1 MKFKENIRVLG
12 IDDAFLDEEYSIIIG
27 AIFRGKSVL
36 EGVISSKIQVDGLD
50 STEKIIEML
59 FGSGYER
66 QIRVMMLDG
75 ITFGGFNV
83 VDIKELFGRTEIPVM
98 AFTRKMPNFTKIY
111 EALGNL
117 DQREKR
123 IKIIKNGGAISEFK
137 FDEHKIFYQKVG
149 IEKEEVEEIIKE
161 FTINSL
167 IPEPVRVA
175 HLISSGIARGRS
187 TNRA

>member
-1 MKFKENIRVLG
+1 
-12 IDDAFLDEEYSIIIG
+12 
-27 AIFRGKSVL
+27 
-36 EGVISSKIQVDGLD
+36 
-50 STEKIIEML
+50 
-59 FGSGYER
+59 
-66 QIRVMMLDG
+66 MMLDG

-83 VDIKELFGRTEIPVM
+83 TDIKELFGRTEIPVM

-111 EALGNL
+111 EALRNL

-123 IKIIKNGGAISEFK
+123 IKIIKNGGEISEFK

>member
-1 MKFKENIRVLG
+1 M
-12 IDDAFLDEEYSIIIG
+12 
-27 AIFRGKSVL
+27 
-36 EGVISSKIQVDGLD
+36 
-50 STEKIIEML
+50 
-59 FGSGYER
+59 
-66 QIRVMMLDG
+66 MMLDG

-83 VDIKELFGRTEIPVM
+83 TDIKELFGRTEIPVM

-111 EALGNL
+111 EALRNL

-123 IKIIKNGGAISEFK
+123 IKIIKNGGEISEFK